1 MTSTSQTGATYIAS
15 LYEREFVPIFM
26 LSTKQL
32 TVKEKQNIFSLISS
46 NNLFTLC
53 RTNKQKTQSFLGA
66 PSVVHDGTLNPVDVK
81 NIYICIYIYIFEE
94 KIIFGD
100 QASYKYFIYTA
111 KPLLLCLNYF
121 QYQTQF

>member
-1 MTSTSQTGATYIAS
+1 
-15 LYEREFVPIFM
+15 M

-81 NIYICIYIYIFEE
+81 YIYIYIYISLKK